1 VLGIGPYIFPHL
13 YKIRLRISTKDIHIY
28 GIDMTHR
35 EEENRLAIAER
46 KEKKTINKNKTKER

>member
-46 KEKKTINKNKTKER
+46 KEKKNN